1 MKQLKPATKAPL
13 LVLIIYC
20 LLAASSALTFLWGK
34 DENSA
39 YAAAIVIQ
47 ILIFVLPTLFYSRL
61 TSLSFTKKLNL
72 RLFPPTKIV
81 LILGLLGIM
90 IFGSLTV
97 SLLFGSIVGSVGGNT
112 LSLSTGVSIAGMN
125 PLFVIFAFCI
135 VPAVC
140 EEFVFRGVL
149 LSEYSAY
156 GPTAA
161 VILTSA
167 LFAMSHFSFA
177 ELPSRF
183 FCGIVL
189 AGALYMTKSIFA
201 PMLLHLANNLV
212 NVYLLPYV
220 NAVVL
225 QPRGALFSVF
235 IVGTLFLACVIL
247 VLREGEAV
255 YFEFA
260 YDPAYAGRRDG
271 RAPGKVDSALVAFFS
286 PTFVICLLFFV
297 IRTLVGN

>member
-1 MKQLKPATKAPL
+1 MKKLKPATKVPL
-13 LVLIIYC
+13 LVIVIYS

-39 YAAAIVIQ
+39 FASAIVIQ
-47 ILIFVLPTLFYSRL
+47 ILVFVMPTIFYSRL
-61 TSLSFTKKLNL
+61 TSLSFSKKLNL

-81 LILGLLGIM
+81 LIIGLLCVM

-97 SLLFGSIVGSVGGNT
+97 SLLWSSLIDIPSDGGIPTSIYS
-112 LSLSTGVSIAGMN
+112 MN
-125 PLFVIFAFCI
+125 PIYVIVAFCV

-149 LSEYSAY
+149 LCEYSTY
-156 GPTAA
+156 GPLAA
-161 VILTSA
+161 ITITSV
-167 LFAMSHFSFA
+167 LFAMSHFSFT
-177 ELPSRF
+177 ELPTRI
-183 FCGIVL
+183 FCGIIL
-189 AGALYMTKSIFA
+189 AAALYMTKSLFA

-212 NVYLLPYV
+212 SVYLLPYV

-235 IVGTLFLACVIL
+235 IVGTLFLAGLIIVF
-247 VLREGEAV
+247 REGESV

-260 YDPAYAGRRDG
+260 YDPAYSGGRRD
-271 RAPGKVDSALVAFFS
+271 RDKAPGKKDSALVAFFS
-286 PTFVICLLFFV
+286 PTLIICLLMFV
-297 IRTLVGN
+297 ILTIK